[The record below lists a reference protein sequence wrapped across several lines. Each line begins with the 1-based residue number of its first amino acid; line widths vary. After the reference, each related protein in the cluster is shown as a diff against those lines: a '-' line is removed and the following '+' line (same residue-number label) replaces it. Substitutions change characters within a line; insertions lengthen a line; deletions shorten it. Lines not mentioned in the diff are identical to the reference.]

1 VPQAVPRW
9 RRAAGGA
16 RRTALRCHLCRGA
29 RLRDGL
35 DATAAG
41 ARARRLRAQVNHE
54 LRELVALARALG
66 SADHRGEDAE
76 GWQAVTSQVRP
87 GPLPGARARTAPG
100 APAAAPARTVTARAA
115 SRSPAHARPVGAAR
129 VCCASTA
136 AQRPASL
143 RPWEGGAAYWLACV
157 FERAD
162 PRRCAVARSRAAR
175 RGRRALRRA
184 CCWCLA
190 RRPRI
195 PAWAPC
201 CRRAPV
207 PRCAYCGGALAD
219 REPSRAAA
227 LAVQAL

>member
-35 DATAAG
+35 RETAAG

-115 SRSPAHARPVGAAR
+115 SRSPGARAACRRRSRMLR
-129 VCCASTA
+129 VDRGPA
-136 AQRPASL
+136 AGLAASL
-143 RPWEGGAAYWLACV
+143 G
-157 FERAD
+157 
-162 PRRCAVARSRAAR
+162 
-175 RGRRALRRA
+175 GRRSLLAGLRVRA
-184 CCWCLA
+184 
-190 RRPRI
+190 R
-195 PAWAPC
+195 
-201 CRRAPV
+201 
-207 PRCAYCGGALAD
+207 
-219 REPSRAAA
+219 
-227 LAVQAL
+227 